1 MPIIDIVNASM
12 IIYYYYL
19 AVSPVCTLR
28 VGIGT
33 TLSKAEQSIIGT
45 KPPSTRPPPGLSPL
59 RLRDRVVL
67 SSVKE
72 EAKEGAKPPP
82 PTRPPP
88 ARARFRGLSP
98 LRLLDFLGVLSSAKA
113 LLAAAF
119 SARGS

>member
-1 MPIIDIVNASM
+1 M

-19 AVSPVCTLR
+19 AVSPISTLR

-45 KPPSTRPPPGLSPL
+45 KPPPGLSPL

-67 SSVKE
+67 SSAKE
-72 EAKEGAKPPP
+72 EAKDGAKEGAKPPP

>member
-1 MPIIDIVNASM
+1 MPLIDIVNASM

-67 SSVKE
+67 SS
-72 EAKEGAKPPP
+72 AKEGAKAPP